1 MSKSNKFLA
10 VLLAMTLSFGT
21 LGSLAVYAEEESSPA
36 ANSERS
42 SSSVVSSVSEENEDT
57 VPAAE
62 NNPVVLDNEKQDE
75 NTTPTPTP
83 TPEPTPTPLPT
94 IRDGSLYIS
103 NYRVLDS
110 LGNPLTK
117 IVPGDK
123 VIIVAYMVDSRVDR
137 SLFNIANSVITP
149 RVHATMSQGAFTIG
163 SNDDIVARVKSP
175 VTNTTDSSRKDF
187 CYALEFRNVTYV
199 GGSQDFAFTVSYTGS
214 NDNGNTDNNMP
225 IGVPQVTSTM
235 TISQAVDD
243 VAAPTI
249 ILNSANYGKVVNAGD
264 KFTLSTSA
272 VNTSSNLDLEN
283 VSVKIVLPTGLSMA
297 SGNTQ
302 VLIGSVGK
310 GGTINQNFSLVA
322 DNIQGENATLPV
334 SLVYTFEAFVGGKRQ
349 QFTSEQQVSVNVQ
362 QPIRFSMNDF
372 SASDSFYQT
381 ESGNVSFS
389 LVNKGKSTVYNVQV
403 ELISEDFTGADVE
416 FIGNIDSGS
425 SKSVDID
432 FDATKVGTGK
442 GKIVVSYEDS
452 TGRVTT
458 IEKEFESEVT
468 EYVQPDYPDID
479 PVEPVDEKTNVVPYI
494 IGGVVIVGAV
504 VAFIVIKKKKARRA
518 AELEDED
525 EDI

>member
-21 LGSLAVYAEEESSPA
+21 LGSLAVYAEGESSSD
-36 ANSERS
+36 ANSQQNT
-42 SSSVVSSVSEENEDT
+42 SSVVSSVSNENQEATPMAEGGGSSSGSSSENSGTSTPGDT
-57 VPAAE
+57 SSGE
-62 NNPVVLDNEKQDE
+62 
-75 NTTPTPTP
+75 
-83 TPEPTPTPLPT
+83 
-94 IRDGSLYIS
+94 LYVS

-117 IVPGDK
+117 VVPGDK
-123 VIIVAYMVDSRVDR
+123 VIVVAYMVDSRIDR
-137 SLFNIANSVITP
+137 SLFNIGDGVITP
-149 RVHATMSQGAFTIG
+149 RVHTTMSQGAFTIG

-175 VTNTTDSSRKDF
+175 VNGKF

-199 GGSQDFAFTVSYTGS
+199 GGSQDFAFTVGYTGS

-225 IGVPQVTSTM
+225 IGYQQQTITM
-235 TISQAVDD
+235 KISQATDD
-243 VAAPTI
+243 IAAPTV
-249 ILNSANYGKVVNAGD
+249 ILNSANYGKTVNAGD

-272 VNTSSNLDLEN
+272 VNTSSNLELEN

-302 VLIGSVGK
+302 VLIGKVGK
-310 GGTINQNFSLVA
+310 GGTINHNFSLVA
-322 DNIQGENATLPV
+322 DSIQGENATLPV

-381 ESGNVSFS
+381 ETGNVSFS
-389 LVNKGKSTVYNVQV
+389 LVNKGKSAVYNVQV

-432 FDATKVGTGK
+432 YNATKVGTGK

-452 TGRVTT
+452 AGKVTT
-458 IEKEFESEVT
+458 IEKEFTSEVT
-468 EYVQPDYPDID
+468 EYVQPDYPDVD
-479 PVEPVDEKTNVVPYI
+479 PAAPTEEKTSVVPFV

-504 VAFIVIKKKKARRA
+504 AAFVIIKKKKARRA

>member
-21 LGSLAVYAEEESSPA
+21 LGSLAVYAEGESTPD
-36 ANSERS
+36 ANSQQNT
-42 SSSVVSSVSEENEDT
+42 SSVASSVSNENQEAM
-57 VPAAE
+57 PMAE
-62 NNPVVLDNEKQDE
+62 GGGSSSGSSSENSGTSTPE
-75 NTTPTPTP
+75 NTSSG
-83 TPEPTPTPLPT
+83 E
-94 IRDGSLYIS
+94 LYVS

-117 IVPGDK
+117 VVPGDK
-123 VIIVAYMVDSRVDR
+123 VIVVAYMVDSRIDR
-137 SLFNIANSVITP
+137 SLFNIGDGVITP
-149 RVHATMSQGAFTIG
+149 RVHTTMSQGAFTIG

-175 VTNTTDSSRKDF
+175 VNGKF

-199 GGSQDFAFTVSYTGS
+199 GGSQDFGFTVSYTGS

-225 IGVPQVTSTM
+225 IGVPQVTNTM

-249 ILNSANYGKVVNAGD
+249 ILNSANYGKTVNAGD

-272 VNTSSNLDLEN
+272 VNTSSNLELEN

-302 VLIGSVGK
+302 VLIGKVGK
-310 GGTINQNFSLVA
+310 GGTINHNFSLVA

-372 SASDSFYQT
+372 SASESFYQT

-389 LVNKGKSTVYNVQV
+389 LVNKGKSAVYNVQV

-432 FDATKVGTGK
+432 YNATKVGTGK

-452 TGRVTT
+452 TGKVTT
-458 IEKEFESEVT
+458 IEKEFTSEVT
-468 EYVQPDYPDID
+468 EYVQPDYPDVD
-479 PVEPVDEKTNVVPYI
+479 PVEPTEEKTSVAPFV

-504 VAFIVIKKKKARRA
+504 AAFVIIKKKKARRA

>member
-1 MSKSNKFLA
+1 MIMSKSNKFLA

-21 LGSLAVYAEEESSPA
+21 LGSLAVYAEGESTPD
-36 ANSERS
+36 ANSQQNT
-42 SSSVVSSVSEENEDT
+42 SSVVSSVSNENQEAM
-57 VPAAE
+57 PMAE
-62 NNPVVLDNEKQDE
+62 GGGSSSENSGTSTPE
-75 NTTPTPTP
+75 NTSSGQEQPVNGIYSSG
-83 TPEPTPTPLPT
+83 E
-94 IRDGSLYIS
+94 LYVS
-103 NYRVLDS
+103 NYQVLDS

-117 IVPGDK
+117 VVPGDK
-123 VIIVAYMVDSRVDR
+123 VIVVAYMVDSRIDR
-137 SLFNIANSVITP
+137 SLFNIGDGVITP
-149 RVHATMSQGAFTIG
+149 RVHTTMSQGAFTIG
-163 SNDDIVARVKSP
+163 SNSDIVARVKSP
-175 VTNTTDSSRKDF
+175 VNGKF

-225 IGVPQVTSTM
+225 IGVQQETKTM

-249 ILNSANYGKVVNAGD
+249 ILNSANYGKTVNAGD

-302 VLIGSVGK
+302 VLIGKVGK
-310 GGTINQNFSLVA
+310 GGTINHNFSLVA

-381 ESGNVSFS
+381 ETGNVSFS
-389 LVNKGKSTVYNVQV
+389 LVNKGKSAVYNVQV

-432 FDATKVGTGK
+432 YNATKVGTGK

-452 TGRVTT
+452 AGKVTT
-458 IEKEFESEVT
+458 IEKEFTSEVT
-468 EYVQPDYPDID
+468 EYVQPDYPDVD
-479 PVEPVDEKTNVVPYI
+479 PVAPTDEKTSVVPFV

-504 VAFIVIKKKKARRA
+504 AAFVIIKKKKARRA

>member
-21 LGSLAVYAEEESSPA
+21 LGSLAVYAEGESTPD
-36 ANSERS
+36 ANSQQNT
-42 SSSVVSSVSEENEDT
+42 SSVVSSVSNENQE
-57 VPAAE
+57 
-62 NNPVVLDNEKQDE
+62 
-75 NTTPTPTP
+75 TTPMAEGGGSSSGSSSENSGTSTPGDTSSG
-83 TPEPTPTPLPT
+83 E
-94 IRDGSLYIS
+94 LYVS

-117 IVPGDK
+117 VVPGDK
-123 VIIVAYMVDSRVDR
+123 VIVVAYMVDSRIDR
-137 SLFNIANSVITP
+137 SLFNIGDGVITP
-149 RVHATMSQGAFTIG
+149 RVHTTMSQGAFTIG
-163 SNDDIVARVKSP
+163 SNNDIVARVKSP
-175 VTNTTDSSRKDF
+175 VNGKF

-199 GGSQDFAFTVSYTGS
+199 GGSQDFAFTVGYTGS

-225 IGVPQVTSTM
+225 IGYQQQTITM
-235 TISQAVDD
+235 KISQATDD
-243 VAAPTI
+243 IAAPTV
-249 ILNSANYGKVVNAGD
+249 ILNSANYGKTVNAGD

-272 VNTSSNLDLEN
+272 VNTSSNLELEN

-302 VLIGSVGK
+302 VLIGKVGK
-310 GGTINQNFSLVA
+310 GGTINHNFSLVA
-322 DNIQGENATLPV
+322 DSIQGENATLPV

-372 SASDSFYQT
+372 SASDTFYQT
-381 ESGNVSFS
+381 ETGNVSFS
-389 LVNKGKSTVYNVQV
+389 LVNKGKSAVYNVQV

-432 FDATKVGTGK
+432 YNATKVGTGK

-452 TGRVTT
+452 AGKVTT
-458 IEKEFESEVT
+458 MEKEFTSEVT
-468 EYVQPDYPDID
+468 EYVQPDSPDVA
-479 PVEPVDEKTNVVPYI
+479 PVEPEDKKTSVVPFV

-504 VAFIVIKKKKARRA
+504 AAFVIIKKKKARRA

>member
-21 LGSLAVYAEEESSPA
+21 LGSLAVYAEGESSSD
-36 ANSERS
+36 ANSQQNT
-42 SSSVVSSVSEENEDT
+42 SSVVSSVSNENQEAT
-57 VPAAE
+57 PMAE
-62 NNPVVLDNEKQDE
+62 GGGSSSGSSSENSGTSTPE
-75 NTTPTPTP
+75 NTSGG
-83 TPEPTPTPLPT
+83 E
-94 IRDGSLYIS
+94 LYVS

-123 VIIVAYMVDSRVDR
+123 IIVVAYMVDSRIDR
-137 SLFNIANSVITP
+137 SLFNIGDGVITP
-149 RVHATMSQGAFTIG
+149 RVHTTMSQGAFTIG

-175 VTNTTDSSRKDF
+175 VNGIF

-199 GGSQDFAFTVSYTGS
+199 GGSQDFGFTVSYTGS
-214 NDNGNTDNNMP
+214 DDNGNTDNNMP
-225 IGVPQVTSTM
+225 IGVPQVTNTM
-235 TISQAVDD
+235 TISRAVDD

-249 ILNSANYGKVVNAGD
+249 ILNSANYGKTVNAGD
-264 KFTLSTSA
+264 KFTLATSA

-310 GGTINQNFSLVA
+310 NGTINHNFSLVA

-381 ESGNVSFS
+381 ETGNVSFS
-389 LVNKGKSTVYNVQV
+389 LVNKGKSAVYNVQV

-432 FDATKVGTGK
+432 YNATKVGTGK

-452 TGRVTT
+452 AGKVTT
-458 IEKEFESEVT
+458 MEKEFTSEVT
-468 EYVQPDYPDID
+468 EYVQPDSPDVA
-479 PVEPVDEKTNVVPYI
+479 PVEPEDKKTSVVPFV

-504 VAFIVIKKKKARRA
+504 AAFVIIKKKKARRA

>member
-1 MSKSNKFLA
+1 MIMSKSNKFLA

-21 LGSLAVYAEEESSPA
+21 LGSLAVYAEGESTPD
-36 ANSERS
+36 ANSQQNT
-42 SSSVVSSVSEENEDT
+42 SSVVSSVSNENQEAMPAEENNIVALE
-57 VPAAE
+57 AE
-62 NNPVVLDNEKQDE
+62 SGGSSSENSGNSGTSTPE
-75 NTTPTPTP
+75 NTG
-83 TPEPTPTPLPT
+83 E
-94 IRDGSLYIS
+94 LYVS

-117 IVPGDK
+117 VVPGDK
-123 VIIVAYMVDSRVDR
+123 VIVVAYMVDSRIDR
-137 SLFNIANSVITP
+137 SLFNIGDGVITP
-149 RVHATMSQGAFTIG
+149 RVHTTMSQGAFTIG

-175 VTNTTDSSRKDF
+175 VNGKF

-199 GGSQDFAFTVSYTGS
+199 GGSQDFGFTVSYTGS

-225 IGVPQVTSTM
+225 IGVPQVTNTM
-235 TISQAVDD
+235 AISQAVDD

-249 ILNSANYGKVVNAGD
+249 ILNSANYGKTVNAGD
-264 KFTLSTSA
+264 KFTLATSA

-310 GGTINQNFSLVA
+310 NGTINHNFSLVA

-381 ESGNVSFS
+381 ETGNVSFS
-389 LVNKGKSTVYNVQV
+389 LVNKGKSAVYNVQV

-432 FDATKVGTGK
+432 YNATKVGTGK

-452 TGRVTT
+452 AGKVTT
-458 IEKEFESEVT
+458 IEKEFTSEVT
-468 EYVQPDYPDID
+468 EYVQPDSPDIA
-479 PVEPVDEKTNVVPYI
+479 PVEPEDEKPSVVPYV
-494 IGGVVIVGAV
+494 IGGIGIVGAV
-504 VAFIVIKKKKARRA
+504 AAFVIIKKKKARRA

>member
-21 LGSLAVYAEEESSPA
+21 LGSLAVYAEGESTPD
-36 ANSERS
+36 ANSQQNT
-42 SSSVVSSVSEENEDT
+42 SSVVSSVSNENQEAM
-57 VPAAE
+57 PMAE
-62 NNPVVLDNEKQDE
+62 GGGSSSENSGTSTPE
-75 NTTPTPTP
+75 NTSSGQEQPVNGIYSSG
-83 TPEPTPTPLPT
+83 E
-94 IRDGSLYIS
+94 LYVS
-103 NYRVLDS
+103 NYQVLDS

-117 IVPGDK
+117 VVPGDK
-123 VIIVAYMVDSRVDR
+123 VIVVAYMVDSRIDR
-137 SLFNIANSVITP
+137 SLFNIGDGVITP
-149 RVHATMSQGAFTIG
+149 RVHTTMSQGAFTIG
-163 SNDDIVARVKSP
+163 SNSDIVARVKSP
-175 VTNTTDSSRKDF
+175 VNGKF

-225 IGVPQVTSTM
+225 IGVQQETKTM

-249 ILNSANYGKVVNAGD
+249 ILNSANYGKTVNAGD

-302 VLIGSVGK
+302 VLIGKVGK
-310 GGTINQNFSLVA
+310 GGTINHNFSLVA

-381 ESGNVSFS
+381 ETGNVSFS
-389 LVNKGKSTVYNVQV
+389 LVNKGKSAVYNVQV

-432 FDATKVGTGK
+432 YNATKVGTGK

-452 TGRVTT
+452 AGKVTT
-458 IEKEFESEVT
+458 IEKEFTSEVT
-468 EYVQPDYPDID
+468 EYVQPDYPDVD
-479 PVEPVDEKTNVVPYI
+479 PVAPTDEKTSVVPFV

-504 VAFIVIKKKKARRA
+504 AAFVIIKKKKARRA